1 MVYEATV
8 GPHCSDDLYG
18 WQWAAPATFPTPKER
33 MAMTRDLQQALKQE
47 ADADEPE

>member
-1 MVYEATV
+1 MHLRSPIV
-8 GPHCSDDLYG
+8 SSI
-18 WQWAAPATFPTPKER
+18 FPTPKER